1 MTPFEQWFSA
11 DWQKALREVP
21 ADTTV
26 LSSGFS
32 IAGASWDR
40 RAGYLLW
47 NALGRPNAAWV
58 DQMAPLYAKSGPAD
72 STGPAEVEE
81 IEDLL
86 GDTPAPSTADEIE
99 DLLA

>member
-32 IAGASWDR
+32 IASASWDR
-40 RAGYLLW
+40 RAAYLLW

-58 DQMAPLYAKSGPAD
+58 DQMAPLYAKSGQ
-72 STGPAEVEE
+72 TE

>member
-11 DWQKALREVP
+11 DWVKVLREVP

-26 LSSGFS
+26 LSSGAS
-32 IAGASWDR
+32 IASASWDR

-58 DQMAPLYAKSGPAD
+58 DQMAPLYAKSGQ
-72 STGPAEVEE
+72 TE

-86 GDTPAPSTADEIE
+86 GDPPEPSAADEIE